1 MCVYIHTLNV
11 HICTH
16 INIHIY
22 MTELLCCMPETNI
35 NILNQLYF
43 NLKQKEYGPSE
54 SERKACL
61 KDSFSPEVKERYKKN

>member
-1 MCVYIHTLNV
+1 MCVHTYTE
-11 HICTH
+11 CTYMYTYQYTY
-16 INIHIY
+16 IY